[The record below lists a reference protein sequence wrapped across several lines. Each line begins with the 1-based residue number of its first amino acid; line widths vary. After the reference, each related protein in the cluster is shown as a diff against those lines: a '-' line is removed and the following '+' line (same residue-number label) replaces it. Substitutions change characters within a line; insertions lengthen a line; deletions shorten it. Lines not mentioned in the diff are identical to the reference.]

1 MNNYIKRRYL
11 VGFLLVVLLP
21 ATFMITKV
29 QGDDYIE
36 ILSQGIRVQGVYP
49 EHVCASAKPGTL
61 EHIYM
66 DLEAVA
72 SAAPDCDRVR
82 MSFQQGRV
90 SLRVDR
96 YKMRWSIDGSLAWHG
111 WIKDE
116 WGSVLLSVFED
127 SVFGRIE
134 CMQGVYK
141 IVPADGGGYWIYEVD
156 FSNAFRT
163 TENDALVPPLPLPAY
178 EEQDEVE
185 TEEATPQATT
195 VLRLLICY
203 TKGFAQAYPGSQ
215 LNAQINFLIATFNT
229 TNDNSG
235 LKLEVKLAKKKKV
248 NYTDEGSLNTALDDF
263 TNNKG
268 KFKRVENWRNQYKAD
283 LAILLR
289 IFGSTNNFCG
299 LAWLWPDI
307 ARNFARNAYSVTQ
320 VGEYAQGGWRFFCD
334 DQTMAHEA
342 GHNLG
347 NHHNIGDVGIFKYSV
362 GWIILLRKWM
372 TVMSYQSS
380 QGGEQTASHWSN
392 PRKKFDPDDA
402 NRHKTVSY
410 KTGSSK
416 ANVVKSMKKTIKK
429 AKNWR
434 K

>member
-1 MNNYIKRRYL
+1 MNTYIKRRYL
-11 VGFLLVVLLP
+11 VGLLLIVLLP
-21 ATFMITKV
+21 ATFMISKV
-29 QGDDYIE
+29 QGDDYTE
-36 ILSQGIRVQGVYP
+36 IFNQGIRVQGLYP

-61 EHIYM
+61 EYIHM
-66 DLEAVA
+66 DLEAVT
-72 SAAPDCDRVR
+72 SAAPDFDRVR
-82 MSFQQGRV
+82 MSFQQGKV

-116 WGSVLLSVFED
+116 WGSVLLSVYED
-127 SVFGRIE
+127 SVFGLIE

-141 IVPADGGGYWIYEVD
+141 IVPAYGGGYWLYEVD
-156 FSNAFRT
+156 FSNVFRT
-163 TENDALVPPLPLPAY
+163 TENDTIVPPMPLPAY
-178 EEQDEVE
+178 EEEDDAES
-185 TEEATPQATT
+185 EAGITPQATT

-203 TKGFAQAYPGSQ
+203 TKGFKQAYPGSQ
-215 LNAQINFLIATFNT
+215 LNAQINFLIGVFNT

-235 LKLEVKLAKKKKV
+235 LKLEAKLAKKKKV

-263 TNNKG
+263 TNNRG
-268 KFKRVENWRNQYKAD
+268 KFKRVEKWRNRFKAD

-289 IFGSTNNFCG
+289 VFGPTNSFCG

-320 VGEYAQGGWRFFCD
+320 VGEYAQGLWRYFCA
-334 DQTMAHEA
+334 DQTMTHEA

-347 NHHNIGDVGIFKYSV
+347 NHHNLGDTGIFKYSV
-362 GWIILLRKWM
+362 GWIIKVAQWM
-372 TVMSYQSS
+372 TVMSYQSN
-380 QGGEQTASHWSN
+380 GEATVSYWSN
-392 PRKKFDPDDA
+392 PRK
-402 NRHKTVSY
+402 NY
-410 KTGSSK
+410 QGNKTGSSK
-416 ANVVKSMKKTIKK
+416 ANVVKSMKRTIKK